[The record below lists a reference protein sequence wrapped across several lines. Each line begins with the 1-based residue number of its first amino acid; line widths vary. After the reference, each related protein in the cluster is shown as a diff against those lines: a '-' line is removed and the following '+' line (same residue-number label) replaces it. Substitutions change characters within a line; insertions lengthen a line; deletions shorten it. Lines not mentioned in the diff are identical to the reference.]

1 MSETASSPPLAG
13 VLVVDLSRVL
23 AGPYCT
29 MMLADLGAEIVKIE
43 IPGRGD
49 DTRQWGPP
57 FAGGEAAYYLSINR
71 GKRSLTLNLK
81 TEGGRK
87 ILRQLIEKADI
98 VVENF
103 RVGTMA
109 SWGLDYEVLRTRN
122 PSLVYCA
129 ISGYGETGPYR
140 SRPGY
145 DFIIQ
150 AQGGIMSVTGPVEGP
165 PMKVGVPI
173 VDITAGLYAS
183 LAILAALREREHS
196 GQGQKIDIAL
206 FDCQIAWLANV
217 ASNYLISGE
226 KPVRH
231 GNAHPNIVPYES
243 FPTSDGWIAVGIG
256 NDRQWQQLCS
266 LAAWEDLLTDPR
278 FIGNPQRVKNRETL
292 IPILRERFQKHSTGD
307 WEALLLEAGIPCS
320 RINSVDEVF
329 SDPHVLSRKMVI
341 ELPHPTAGAIRLVG
355 SPLKLSRTEVDI
367 SEAPPLLGQHTV
379 DILQRHLGY
388 EADDIERFRS
398 DGVI

>member
-1 MSETASSPPLAG
+1 
-13 VLVVDLSRVL
+13 
-23 AGPYCT
+23 

-57 FAGGEAAYYLSINR
+57 FAGGEAAYFLAVNR

-81 TEGGRK
+81 TEGGRR
-87 ILRQLIEKADI
+87 ILQQLIDRADI

-103 RVGTMA
+103 RVGTME

-122 PSLVYCA
+122 PGLVYCA

-145 DFIIQ
+145 DFTIQ

-165 PMKVGVPI
+165 PTKVGVPI

-183 LAILAALREREHS
+183 VAILAALHEREHS

-226 KPVRH
+226 KPVRY

-256 NDRQWQQLCS
+256 NDRQWQQLCN

-278 FIGNPQRVKNRETL
+278 FIDNPQRVKNRETL
-292 IPILRERFQKHSTGD
+292 IPILCDRFQRRTTGD
-307 WEALLLEAGIPCS
+307 WEAVLLDAGIPCS
-320 RINSVDEVF
+320 RINAIDEVF
-329 SDPHVLSRKMVI
+329 SDPQALNRKMVV
-341 ELPHPTAGAIRLVG
+341 ELPHPTADRVRLVG
-355 SPLKLSRTEVDI
+355 SPLKLSRTKVDI